1 MTTPT
6 TQRTVE
12 DLSQAILD
20 RVSVHDE
27 MHPNDMTF
35 EEGDKSSVPCGCL
48 DYIKKALTAERS
60 ISDGLRDKLSLAI
73 EGLEKIASRD
83 YEHEYQGE
91 QLKECGAEWIAK
103 ELLTKLNQT
112 EGKEGV

>member
-35 EEGDKSSVPCGCL
+35 EEGDKLSVPCGCL

-60 ISDGLRDKLSLAI
+60 ISDGLRKEVEEARKILESALSDDSFNDHSSGI
-73 EGLEKIASRD
+73 WQEKA
-83 YEHEYQGE
+83 E
-91 QLKECGAEWIAK
+91 Q
-103 ELLTKLNQT
+103 LLTKLNQT
-112 EGKEGV
+112 EGKEGDK